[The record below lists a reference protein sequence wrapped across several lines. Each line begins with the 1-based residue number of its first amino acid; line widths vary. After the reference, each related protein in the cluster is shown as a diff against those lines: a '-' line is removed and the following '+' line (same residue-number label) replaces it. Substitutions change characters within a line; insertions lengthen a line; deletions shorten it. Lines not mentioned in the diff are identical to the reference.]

1 MTNYDIEF
9 IGYNYK
15 RLRVAMTSKIP
26 DSAVINFEYYV
37 KVVANWFLLFSLFG
51 SKTSNTKSRE
61 NSSPRTGREQ
71 ILRPESRNS
80 QI

>member
-1 MTNYDIEF
+1 MTNCEIEF

-26 DSAVINFEYYV
+26 DSAVI
-37 KVVANWFLLFSLFG
+37 LSIM
-51 SKTSNTKSRE
+51 SKSWL
-61 NSSPRTGREQ
+61 TGFCFFHYLAAKLAIQNRAKIRAHVREQ